1 MNRQWACLIALALLG
16 CLAQGACAR
25 TPIVA
30 PRIEPAAAPNLTVT
44 VTAGEL
50 AGPDGNMI
58 RVAGATLTFD
68 PPETRDMA
76 VTVKA
81 PQDKAAHW
89 DSWQPWP
96 GKYKGQVVAQSL
108 KPAVD
113 EERTQILGGLFRQ
126 IPPESIRIA
135 SADGSK
141 TFRANEDYVVNADWA
156 QIGGL
161 GGRLGTPGE
170 ADLKASYTLTLQ
182 RLDLVQAAADGTL
195 RVKKG
200 TSRIVCPQLPE
211 PDAGCA
217 AVAGVYIAPWPAAR
231 NPWYDAGAPKAATE
245 YAVTEHEIFPV
256 RPAAPVAPVNPA
268 AVARTLGKLRGGK
281 PVTIAVTG
289 ASIELGAEAPAW
301 WADLWTEKN
310 LGYASRVIV
319 ELRRRFPKSAIT
331 GVDAFQG
338 GTTTEY
344 GLKVIEE
351 KVLPSKADL
360 LLVGFGGNDCAGPE
374 GGKPNNPPEK
384 YKEDMRAIIG
394 KAKGAG
400 MDVIIVVTMQ
410 QNPWLAPGKRW
421 PAYRE
426 KLLELSKEE
435 NVALAD
441 VYTEW
446 LNQATRGVPPF
457 SQLHNWLNHPGK
469 DGHKVYADTVLRFFE
484 AR

>member
-1 MNRQWACLIALALLG
+1 
-16 CLAQGACAR
+16 
-25 TPIVA
+25 
-30 PRIEPAAAPNLTVT
+30 
-44 VTAGEL
+44 
-50 AGPDGNMI
+50 
-58 RVAGATLTFD
+58 
-68 PPETRDMA
+68 
-76 VTVKA
+76 
-81 PQDKAAHW
+81 
-89 DSWQPWP
+89 
-96 GKYKGQVVAQSL
+96 
-108 KPAVD
+108 
-113 EERTQILGGLFRQ
+113 
-126 IPPESIRIA
+126 
-135 SADGSK
+135 
-141 TFRANEDYVVNADWA
+141 
-156 QIGGL
+156 
-161 GGRLGTPGE
+161 
-170 ADLKASYTLTLQ
+170 
-182 RLDLVQAAADGTL
+182 
-195 RVKKG
+195 
-200 TSRIVCPQLPE
+200 
-211 PDAGCA
+211 
-217 AVAGVYIAPWPAAR
+217 
-231 NPWYDAGAPKAATE
+231 
-245 YAVTEHEIFPV
+245 TEHEIFPV